1 MEKIERVFTWMLVAV
16 VAIVLS
22 GCVRSKRTTVN
33 VKVEN
38 DGKPVA
44 GVLVYMYET
53 TINDYSYSYTYMAE
67 SATPTEND
75 GIASIPLDEFEFIG
89 NAGQVSYR
97 FVTYD
102 ANKHVNG
109 NILASIKYGETKDL
123 VIELLYR

>member
-1 MEKIERVFTWMLVAV
+1 MKRVFTWMLVAV
-16 VAIVLS
+16 LAIALS
-22 GCVRSKRTTVN
+22 GCVRSKQTVFN
-33 VKVEN
+33 VKVIYN
-38 DGKPVA
+38 DGPVV
-44 GVLVYMYET
+44 GTLVYMYET